1 MCNCYCYCYCYLQG
15 GDGVL
20 LQMPLL
26 LEALFAHR
34 EEYISAAAKANVT
47 PGLFHALR
55 KISAA
60 RESRAASGTPFHPLV
75 IRPPIRCLRAL
86 LESEVRDDMGLPR
99 LANEAGMIP
108 VFGELLRL
116 GDKRAIGDLVSMA
129 GLVLLT
135 LPVEDTSTVARGYMR
150 ALSGLI
156 PAEPA
161 VAQRAALDGLF
172 ALGVARRELI
182 EDFPAWGL
190 GDTLQ
195 RLTQHDK
202 RRTAAAAK
210 RVLFL
215 VNDGREV
222 RLMLFHPSSIYDLL
236 YRCWALTFASPST
249 QMPCLVLKVICS
261 HVPECAYV

>member
-1 MCNCYCYCYCYLQG
+1 MHCVSNTCLPPNSWPVTCLTSEFPLQG

-26 LEALFAHR
+26 LEALFARRKEH
-34 EEYISAAAKANVT
+34 ISAAAKANII

-55 KISAA
+55 KISAE
-60 RESRAASGTPFHPLV
+60 RETRAASGTPFHPLV
-75 IRPPIRCLRAL
+75 TRPPIRCLRAL
-86 LESEVRDDMGLPR
+86 LESEMHDEMGLPR

-116 GDKRAIGDLVSMA
+116 GDERAIGDLVSMA

-135 LPVEDTSTVARGYMR
+135 LPVEDTSTVAPGYIR
-150 ALSGLI
+150 ALTGLI
-156 PAEPA
+156 SAEPA
-161 VAQRAALDGLF
+161 VAQTAVLEGLF

-210 RVLFL
+210 RVVFL
-215 VNDGREV
+215 VHDGREV
-222 RLMLFHPSSIYDLL
+222 CLMLFHPRSIWSALQ
-236 YRCWALTFASPST
+236 CWA
-249 QMPCLVLKVICS
+249 
-261 HVPECAYV
+261 